1 MTSPAARRLLTLATA
16 AVALLLL
23 YKILARPAPAPSPA
37 PAAGGR
43 CAPQHRVA
51 FLKTHK
57 AASSSVQ
64 NILMRYSRDH
74 GLNLVLPSAGNY
86 LGRYVPFS
94 RAM

>member
-23 YKILARPAPAPSPA
+23 YKILARPAPAPA
-37 PAAGGR
+37 PAATGR

-64 NILMRYSRDH
+64 NILMRYSREH

>member
-23 YKILARPAPAPSPA
+23 YKILARPAPAPA
-37 PAAGGR
+37 PAAAGR

>member
-23 YKILARPAPAPSPA
+23 YKILARPAAAPA

>member
-23 YKILARPAPAPSPA
+23 YKILARPAPAPA

>member
-23 YKILARPAPAPSPA
+23 YKILARHAPAPAPA
-37 PAAGGR
+37 PAAGGQ

>member
-16 AVALLLL
+16 AVALLLI
-23 YKILARPAPAPSPA
+23 YKILARPAPAPA
-37 PAAGGR
+37 PTAGGR

>member
-1 MTSPAARRLLTLATA
+1 MMTSPAARRLLTLATA

-23 YKILARPAPAPSPA
+23 YKILARPGPAPA

>member
-23 YKILARPAPAPSPA
+23 YKILAPAPAPA

>member
-23 YKILARPAPAPSPA
+23 YKILARPAPAPA
-37 PAAGGR
+37 PAAGGQ

>member
-23 YKILARPAPAPSPA
+23 YKILARPAPAPA
-37 PAAGGR
+37 PTAGGR

-64 NILMRYSRDH
+64 NILMRYSREH

>member
-23 YKILARPAPAPSPA
+23 YKILARPAPAPA
-37 PAAGGR
+37 PTAGGR

>member
-23 YKILARPAPAPSPA
+23 YKILARPAPAPA

-64 NILMRYSRDH
+64 NILMRYSRNH

>member
-1 MTSPAARRLLTLATA
+1 MTSPAARRLLTVATA

-23 YKILARPAPAPSPA
+23 YKILARPAPAPA

>member
-23 YKILARPAPAPSPA
+23 YKILARPAPA

>member
-23 YKILARPAPAPSPA
+23 YKILARPAPAPA
-37 PAAGGR
+37 PSAGGR

>member
-23 YKILARPAPAPSPA
+23 YKILARPGPAPA

>member
-23 YKILARPAPAPSPA
+23 YKILARPAPAPA

-64 NILMRYSRDH
+64 NILMRYSREH